1 MKQRRTTSASK
12 PGQAIVE
19 FALMATLI
27 FFLLSAVVDLGL
39 IFFTL
44 QALHNAA
51 QEGATYGSRNLVLS
65 GDTMQ
70 VDVNTIRERARY
82 EAGDQ
87 GIGFANYLDLNANGT
102 NDASEPG
109 IIQNYITVL
118 QLEDT
123 DGNGSPL
130 NDGPAPLYKP
140 CPNPSS
146 NVNGCFVRVSVS
158 FDYNFLFPF
167 APAFG
172 DTIKLT
178 SPFEMRIRNG
188 FSQGG
193 ATP

>member
-1 MKQRRTTSASK
+1 MKQRLTKFASK

-51 QEGATYGSRNLVLS
+51 QEGATYGSRNLVLV
-65 GDTMQ
+65 GNTMQ
-70 VDVNTIRERARY
+70 VDVPTIRDRARH

-87 GIGFANYLDLNANGT
+87 GIGFANLLDLNANGVD
-102 NDASEPG
+102 DASEPSVL
-109 IIQNYITVL
+109 QSYITVL

-123 DGNGSPL
+123 DGNGTPL
-130 NDGPAPLYKP
+130 NDGPAPAYKP

-146 NVNGCFVRVSVS
+146 NVNGCFVRVTVS

-167 APAFG
+167 APAFAN
-172 DTIKLT
+172 TIKLT

-193 ATP
+193 TP

>member
-1 MKQRRTTSASK
+1 MKQRLTKFTSK

-65 GDTMQ
+65 GGVMQ
-70 VDVNTIRERARY
+70 VDTAVVRDRARH

-87 GIGFANYLDLNANGT
+87 GIGFANLLDLNANSKDDIT
-102 NDASEPG
+102 EPG
-109 IIQNYITVL
+109 IIQSYITVA

-123 DGNGSPL
+123 DGNGTPT
-130 NDGPAPLYKP
+130 NDGAAPNYTA

-146 NVNGCFVRVSVS
+146 NVHACYLRVTVS
-158 FDYNFLFPF
+158 LDYNFLFPF
-167 APAFG
+167 APAFS
-172 DTIKLT
+172 DQIKLT
-178 SPFEMRIRNG
+178 SPFEMKIRNG
-188 FSQGG
+188 FSQG
-193 ATP
+193 T